1 MNNKE
6 TNQMLTKNKLTRIH
20 ICFLRFCDGDPDCD
34 GGEDEPE
41 DKCQAESRTCFG
53 DLFTCDNGN
62 CIPRIYVCDGD
73 NDCLDNSDEND
84 DRQCAARQ
92 CDPDTEFTC
101 DANRQWGRAICIK
114 KDWVCD
120 GDPDCVNGA
129 DEDKTK
135 IANCNVTVEECTPD
149 QFK

>member
-1 MNNKE
+1 MV
-6 TNQMLTKNKLTRIH
+6 
-20 ICFLRFCDGDPDCD
+20 FLRFCDGDPDCD

-73 NDCLDNSDEND
+73 NDCLDNSDENE

-92 CDPDTEFTC
+92 CDPDTEYVV
-101 DANRQWGRAICIK
+101 DIK
-114 KDWVCD
+114 V
-120 GDPDCVNGA
+120 
-129 DEDKTK
+129 
-135 IANCNVTVEECTPD
+135 
-149 QFK
+149 